1 MSELVQGLQDMQR
14 IARLRK
20 TMLARENLLDFI
32 EFTSPDPEAWN
43 DVERSTYKA
52 AAHHRAICQDVQDF
66 LLGKYPDHEILIL
79 TVPPRHGKSEV
90 VSRRL
95 PAWLAGK
102 FPTQNIVVGTYNDDF
117 AADFGDDVRR
127 IIQSK
132 RFKEVFPTFALAKGG
147 TAKDR
152 LKTTKAGQL
161 SFVGRGG
168 SLTGRGA
175 HVLVLDDIIKDDK
188 EAASK
193 AIRDSA
199 WNWFARVAMTRRMG
213 DKRVIMTF
221 CLTGDTPVSM
231 ADGSAKRLDQIEAGD
246 KVVAWAGGRQA
257 ARMVTRATCSGEDEI
272 LEVRTRS
279 SLVRGNAR
287 HPFLVNRGGALEWV
301 PLGDLVV
308 GDLVVTAGA
317 WNRGR
322 RAAGISDEEAW
333 ALGFFL
339 GDGWVTVNNR
349 LNKDRAGVKKYATRS
364 FVSCVADCPAYPDR
378 VERAMAV
385 CREKFGAAFKKTRF
399 RYWRAENAALGRWLL
414 DFGMGAGA
422 KGKRVPAAVFR
433 APASVRRAYLDGFA
447 AADGCLIDRT
457 GDQGHHNA
465 KGGYCVTQILLGNR
479 ELVAD
484 LRHLARGLGYRVTNI
499 TEARSVHRPPHSAE
513 EREWVNWQFRYH
525 HRTLNAAAFTE
536 APVTAI
542 TPVGREKVYD
552 LTVDGDENFIA
563 DGLVVH
569 NTRWHSDDPIGR
581 LTDPENEF
589 YSERLATRTKIINL
603 PAIAEQ
609 DDPLG
614 RAPGEALWPDGPDRF
629 DEDFLAGQQALDPI
643 GFSSLYQQRPTVE
656 DGILFRR
663 ENVHLYEPGDLP
675 EDLRYYCA
683 SDHAV
688 TTEQRS
694 DYSCLVKVGVD
705 RDDHIWLVDAWWQKA
720 RTDVV
725 VEAMLTMGS
734 GKTAPLIWWAEKG
747 HISKSI
753 GPFLKKRMVE
763 TGRMFNLVEVT
774 PIGDKEQRAQSISAR
789 MALGRVH
796 LPAGRWWTDKAV
808 NELLAFPNGRHDDF
822 VDAMAYI
829 GLGLRSQVRASPV
842 AEKKKAEPR
851 FGTYGW
857 IRRQQR
863 IDEESLIGKGF

>member
-79 TVPPRHGKSEV
+79 TVPPRHGKQLDHDTPVPTPSGWVRHGDLRPGDYVFSPSGTPARVEAIGEEAWQDCEVEFTNGEAIRCHARHEWVVRDRRNPSGRLRARETQEMEGGTWIGEPGRRGSRARWQLLDAAPLHFPRAALPLHPYALGVWLGDGSAGKAQLTGVDEEVFAAVAECTGYRETGRWVHATTGVTTVSFSGARGRGNVGQMSEQLRALGV
-90 VSRRL
+90 FDRKRIPGGYLRSSREQRMQLLAGLMDTDGHAELGTGRCRIVTCSPALAGDIRELVDGLGFRGYVTTQAPALSTSGIQGRKVVYTVGFQPTEQIPARLARKRVTRFAVRRRIAVRAVRRVEPSLGRCIQVEGGVYLCGRSMLPTHNSEIVSRRL

-213 DKRVIMTF
+213 DKRVIITF
-221 CLTGDTPVSM
+221 
-231 ADGSAKRLDQIEAGD
+231 
-246 KVVAWAGGRQA
+246 
-257 ARMVTRATCSGEDEI
+257 
-272 LEVRTRS
+272 
-279 SLVRGNAR
+279 
-287 HPFLVNRGGALEWV
+287 
-301 PLGDLVV
+301 
-308 GDLVVTAGA
+308 
-317 WNRGR
+317 
-322 RAAGISDEEAW
+322 
-333 ALGFFL
+333 
-339 GDGWVTVNNR
+339 
-349 LNKDRAGVKKYATRS
+349 
-364 FVSCVADCPAYPDR
+364 
-378 VERAMAV
+378 
-385 CREKFGAAFKKTRF
+385 
-399 RYWRAENAALGRWLL
+399 
-414 DFGMGAGA
+414 
-422 KGKRVPAAVFR
+422 
-433 APASVRRAYLDGFA
+433 
-447 AADGCLIDRT
+447 
-457 GDQGHHNA
+457 
-465 KGGYCVTQILLGNR
+465 
-479 ELVAD
+479 
-484 LRHLARGLGYRVTNI
+484 
-499 TEARSVHRPPHSAE
+499 
-513 EREWVNWQFRYH
+513 
-525 HRTLNAAAFTE
+525 
-536 APVTAI
+536 
-542 TPVGREKVYD
+542 
-552 LTVDGDENFIA
+552 
-563 DGLVVH
+563 
-569 NTRWHSDDPIGR
+569 TRWNSDDPIGR

-614 RAPGEALWPDGPDRF
+614 REPGEALWPDGPDRF

>member
-20 TMLARENLLDFI
+20 TMLARKNLLDFI

-66 LLGKYPDHEILIL
+66 IEGKYPEFEILII
-79 TVPPRHGKSEV
+79 TMPPRHGKSQV
-90 VSRRL
+90 VSRHL
-95 PAWLAGK
+95 PAWLAGR
-102 FPTQNIVVGTYNDDF
+102 FPTQSGVVATYNDDF

-132 RFKEVFPTFALAKGG
+132 RFKEVFPEFALAKGG

-152 LKTTKAGQL
+152 LKTTKNGQL

-175 HVLVLDDIIKDDK
+175 HWSVYDDLLKDDK
-188 EAASK
+188 EASSK
-193 AIRDSA
+193 AIRDAA
-199 WNWFARVAMTRRMG
+199 WAWLTRVAMTRRMG
-213 DKRVIMTF
+213 DKRVIITF
-221 CLTGDTPVSM
+221 
-231 ADGSAKRLDQIEAGD
+231 
-246 KVVAWAGGRQA
+246 
-257 ARMVTRATCSGEDEI
+257 
-272 LEVRTRS
+272 
-279 SLVRGNAR
+279 
-287 HPFLVNRGGALEWV
+287 
-301 PLGDLVV
+301 
-308 GDLVVTAGA
+308 
-317 WNRGR
+317 
-322 RAAGISDEEAW
+322 
-333 ALGFFL
+333 
-339 GDGWVTVNNR
+339 
-349 LNKDRAGVKKYATRS
+349 
-364 FVSCVADCPAYPDR
+364 
-378 VERAMAV
+378 
-385 CREKFGAAFKKTRF
+385 
-399 RYWRAENAALGRWLL
+399 
-414 DFGMGAGA
+414 
-422 KGKRVPAAVFR
+422 
-433 APASVRRAYLDGFA
+433 
-447 AADGCLIDRT
+447 
-457 GDQGHHNA
+457 
-465 KGGYCVTQILLGNR
+465 
-479 ELVAD
+479 
-484 LRHLARGLGYRVTNI
+484 
-499 TEARSVHRPPHSAE
+499 
-513 EREWVNWQFRYH
+513 
-525 HRTLNAAAFTE
+525 
-536 APVTAI
+536 
-542 TPVGREKVYD
+542 
-552 LTVDGDENFIA
+552 
-563 DGLVVH
+563 
-569 NTRWHSDDPIGR
+569 TRWNSDDPIGR
-581 LTDPENEF
+581 LTDPENEY
-589 YSERLATRTKIINL
+589 YSERIAKRIKIINL

-629 DEDFLAGQQALDPI
+629 DADFLAGQQALDPI

>member
-79 TVPPRHGKSEV
+79 TVPPRHGKSEI

-193 AIRDSA
+193 AVRDSA

-221 CLTGDTPVSM
+221 CLTGDTAVLM
-231 ADGSAKRLDQIEAGD
+231 ADGEEKPLRDIRPGDMVASYDRGRL
-246 KVVAWAGGRQA
+246 VASKILNHINNGPDYCYEI
-257 ARMVTRATCSGEDEI
+257 RMTSGVTVKANE
-272 LEVRTRS
+272 
-279 SLVRGNAR
+279 R
-287 HPFLVNRGGALEWV
+287 HPFLVDRHGELEW
-301 PLGDLVV
+301 
-308 GDLVVTAGA
+308 
-317 WNRGR
+317 
-322 RAAGISDEEAW
+322 I
-333 ALGFFL
+333 
-339 GDGWVTVNNR
+339 R
-349 LNKDRAGVKKYATRS
+349 LKNLRAGDAIVRAYTSQSAT
-364 FVSCVADCPAYPDR
+364 
-378 VERAMAV
+378 ERQSNDFS
-385 CREKFGAAFKKTRF
+385 R
-399 RYWRAENAALGRWLL
+399 LL
-414 DFGMGAGA
+414 DTYEITTDRIAEI
-422 KGKRVPAAVFR
+422 RPVESEDVYD
-433 APASVRRAYLDGFA
+433 VQV
-447 AADGCLIDRT
+447 DRT
-457 GDQGHHNA
+457 
-465 KGGYCVTQILLGNR
+465 
-479 ELVAD
+479 
-484 LRHLARGLGYRVTNI
+484 
-499 TEARSVHRPPHSAE
+499 
-513 EREWVNWQFRYH
+513 
-525 HRTLNAAAFTE
+525 
-536 APVTAI
+536 
-542 TPVGREKVYD
+542 
-552 LTVDGDENFIA
+552 ENFIA
-563 DGLVVH
+563 NGLVSH

-614 RAPGEALWPDGPDRF
+614 REPGEALWPDGPDRF
-629 DEDFLAGQQALDPI
+629 DADFLAGQQSLDPI

-663 ENVHLYEPGDLP
+663 ENVRLYTPEELP

-688 TTEQRS
+688 TTAQRS
-694 DYSCLVKVGVD
+694 DFTCLGKVGVD
-705 RDDHIWLVDAWWQKA
+705 RNDHIWLMPDLWWQKA
-720 RTDVV
+720 RTDAV
-725 VEAMLTMGS
+725 VEAMLLMGS

-753 GPFLKKRMVE
+753 GPFLKKRMLE

-774 PIGDKEQRAQSISAR
+774 PSGDKEQRAQSISAR
-789 MALGRVH
+789 MALGMVH
-796 LPAGRWWTDKAV
+796 IPAGLWWTDRAV
-808 NELLAFPNGRHDDF
+808 NELLAFPNARHDDF
-822 VDAMAYI
+822 VDFLAYI

-842 AEKKKAEPR
+842 AEQKKAEPR

-863 IDEESLIGKGF
+863 FDEESLIGKGF